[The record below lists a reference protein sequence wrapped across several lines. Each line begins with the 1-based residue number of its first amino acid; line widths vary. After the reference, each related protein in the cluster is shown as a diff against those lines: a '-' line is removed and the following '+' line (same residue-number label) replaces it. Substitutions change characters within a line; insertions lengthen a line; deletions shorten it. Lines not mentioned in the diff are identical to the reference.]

1 MRLKRSNFA
10 TFLCALTLS
19 LPVIGLAQ
27 SAETDVE
34 AAMVKVAAF
43 FRDELS
49 VEGSYVWKYNASNL
63 AERGAEGK
71 TTPSQGWTEPPG
83 TPAVGLAYLAAF
95 KATGQQFFL
104 DASLETARALIRTQ
118 LESGGW
124 RSLLEFDPEARQSWC
139 YRVDEGKGRPDCGV
153 IEGNNRKNSTSPD
166 DNKSQS
172 SLMFLIRLDDE
183 LGGRERDVREAAI
196 YGLDKFAD
204 AQYPNGAWPH
214 RLDKGVL
221 EKLTSSAAR
230 SSYPE
235 DWSRS
240 YVKPKGELYLTNDH
254 LVRDVVRM
262 FLLAHNVYGDPAYLA
277 AARRGGEFLL
287 SAQMPEPQPGWA
299 QIYNGDLQPIWG
311 RPFEPP
317 SIASNET
324 AGSIQALLE
333 LYQATGKARYLD
345 GAELAALWLERSR
358 LPDDDWAR
366 FYELETNKPLYVDH
380 DYQITYSDDDLPDH
394 YIFVGQFGIETVL
407 EAYKA
412 VADNGGV
419 TADQTDVCRAPDQA
433 EVSGFIEAMDKKGRW
448 VEEGTIESGTFVKR
462 LAAMACFLAAQ
473 KGETL
478 PDYIAPIRHQLDR

>member
-1 MRLKRSNFA
+1 MHLNRSNFA
-10 TFLCALTLS
+10 AFLCALTLS
-19 LPVIGLAQ
+19 LPLNGQAQ
-27 SAETDVE
+27 SAGPDVE
-34 AAMVKVAAF
+34 AAMVKAATF
-43 FRDELS
+43 FRGELS
-49 VEGSYVWKYNASNL
+49 VEGSYVWKYNPSNL
-63 AERGAEGK
+63 AERKGEGK
-71 TTPSQGWTEPPG
+71 TTLSQGWTEPPG

-104 DASLETARALIRTQ
+104 DASLETARALVRTQ

-124 RSLLEFDPEARQSWC
+124 RALLEFDPEARQSWC
-139 YRVDEGKGRPDCGV
+139 YRADKGKGRPDCGA
-153 IEGNNRKNSTSPD
+153 IEGNKRKNSTSPD

-172 SLMFLIRLDDE
+172 SLMFLVRLDDE
-183 LGGRERDVREAAI
+183 LSGSAGDVREAAI
-196 YGLDKFAD
+196 YGLDKFVD

-214 RLDKGVL
+214 RLDSGVL
-221 EKLTSSAAR
+221 EKLTSSASR

-235 DWSRS
+235 NWSRT

-262 FLLAHNVYGDPAYLA
+262 LLLAYDVYGEQAYLA

-333 LYQATGKARYLD
+333 LYEVTGKARYLD
-345 GAELAALWLERSR
+345 GAASAALWLEHSR
-358 LPDDDWAR
+358 LPDNQWAR
-366 FYELETNKPLYVDH
+366 FYELETNKPLYVDN

-394 YIFVGQFGIETVL
+394 YRFVGQFDIKTVL
-407 EAYKA
+407 ENYRN

-419 TADQTDVCRAPDQA
+419 TSDQA
-433 EVSGFIEAMDKKGRW
+433 RACQAPNKADVDGFIKAMDEDGRW
-448 VEEGTIESGTFVKR
+448 IEDDTIKSDTFVKR
-462 LAAMACFLAAQ
+462 LAAMACFLAAE
-473 KGETL
+473 KGEAL
-478 PDYIAPIRHQLDR
+478 RDYLAPIKHQLNR